1 MAKTPRKQGPT
12 GTISAESSVPLPI
25 PLADARADRFDVGE
39 VERLSGMVLR
49 TADGL
54 LDPGAV
60 RRVTG
65 IKLKDMD
72 LPEID
77 LRTYLCWR
85 ALVYFAG
92 DIDPEVDALY
102 TAPAAEVRRFIQQ
115 GSAHESSDNLKQ
127 TLLSLVGTAV
137 RIRYAERGKNMTAI
151 EPLATIYYENSSLRD
166 GRGYTIGD
174 EISFRFPPI
183 VRRMLS
189 LSDPKILWH
198 RVELG
203 VLAKCRSTHEARF
216 YELLTRYHD
225 RRTPVMEIGTL
236 ELMDHL
242 AIPEESVYRRDWDA
256 FSRRV
261 LHPVMDML
269 EEDGVFKV
277 VDFQEERS
285 GGRGRGG
292 GKVKKVRITVARKDA
307 LAKAERAVEERAE
320 QERRKVEAAAERV
333 EFDAVLGDMF
343 Q

>member
-1 MAKTPRKQGPT
+1 MTKAPRTQGPSNRIT
-12 GTISAESSVPLPI
+12 NGSTVPLPI
-25 PLADARADRFDVGE
+25 PLSDARAVGFDANE

-60 RRVTG
+60 KRVTG
-65 IKLKDMD
+65 IKLKEMD

-92 DIDPEVDALY
+92 DIDPEVDSLY

-115 GSAHESSDNLKQ
+115 GAAHESSDNLKQ
-127 TLLSLVGTAV
+127 ALLSLVGTAV
-137 RIRYAERGKNMTAI
+137 RIRYAERGKSMTAI

-166 GRGYTIGD
+166 GRGYTVGD

-225 RRTPVMEIGTL
+225 RRTPVIEMDAW
-236 ELMDHL
+236 ELADQL
-242 AIPEESVYRRDWDA
+242 GIPEDSSYRKDWKD
-256 FSRRV
+256 FRNRV
-261 LHPVMDML
+261 LCPVMDML

-320 QERRKVEAAAERV
+320 QERRKAEAAAEQV
-333 EFDAVLGDMF
+333 EFDTALGDMF
-343 Q
+343 